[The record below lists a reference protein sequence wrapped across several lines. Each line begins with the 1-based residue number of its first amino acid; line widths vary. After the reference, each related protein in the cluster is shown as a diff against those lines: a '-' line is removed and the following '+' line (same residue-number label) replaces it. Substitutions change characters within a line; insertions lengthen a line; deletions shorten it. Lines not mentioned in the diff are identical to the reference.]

1 MPLKLYPRPNGIFH
15 IRGTVQGRRVDESS
29 RTRVRSE
36 AEQIKA
42 HLEADLFKRAVYGD
56 RAVATFAEA
65 ADLYTLAG
73 KPTDHLLPLIDR
85 IGLTPLKRI
94 DQEYVDRLAAAMKPD
109 AKPATRIRQIYTP
122 ISAVMNFAAP
132 KLCDPIKLI
141 KPKGAGKR
149 VDYLTPAEAET
160 LLGFLPP
167 HLSRLV
173 TFYLATGC
181 RATEALNLEW
191 RDVSSRC
198 ERVVLWETKNYSR
211 GVDVQHRGRNA
222 IPARPTFNG
231 FVWLNSDGEPW
242 HSYDAVNL
250 MVGRYCKR
258 HAPDGRPLTREERRD
273 PKAPRF
279 RHVHNHL
286 LRHTWATW
294 AYAVTRDLTF
304 LMQQGGWRSP
314 TMVLRYAH
322 AASDDLARQVKD
334 HGWEIRGGKKLPN
347 KALARTQAEHP
358 SQESPNLAGR
368 FTTRSDKTRQSRA
381 RKTNGA

>member
-42 HLEADLFKRAVYGD
+42 HLEADLFKRAIYGD

-73 KPTDHLLPLIDR
+73 RSGEHLLPLIDR

-94 DQEYVDRLAAAMKPD
+94 DQEFVDRLALEMKPN

-132 KLCDPIKLI
+132 KLCDPVKFI

-149 VDYLTPAEAET
+149 VDFLTPGEVET

-167 HLSRLV
+167 RLSRLV
-173 TFYLATGC
+173 TFYVATGC

-191 RDVSSRC
+191 RDVSPKS
-198 ERVVLWETKNYSR
+198 ERVVLWETKMGYAR
-211 GVDVQHRGRNA
+211 GIDLQHR
-222 IPARPTFNG
+222 ARRELPTRPDQNG
-231 FVWLNSDGEPW
+231 FVWLNGDGEPW
-242 HSYDAVNL
+242 HGYDAINL
-250 MVGRYCKR
+250 MLRRYCVNN
-258 HAPDGRPLTREERRD
+258 G
-273 PKAPRF
+273 F
-279 RHVHNHL
+279 RHVHCHL

-304 LMQQGGWRSP
+304 LMGQGGWRSP

-322 AASDDLARQVKD
+322 AASDDLAKQVKD

-347 KALARTQAEHP
+347 KALARTIAEHP
-358 SQESPNLAGR
+358 SQVSPNPVGE
-368 FTTRSDKTRQSRA
+368 FTTRSDKPRQSRA
-381 RKTNGA
+381 